1 MWKHEGYYYPV
12 GVANWQNI
20 NDEAALDARDAVYKL
35 KADEADLWNQRFE
48 LNQTNYENQIAQY
61 QHLYDQLDNYI
72 SLAENTG
79 RISANKLRLRQIDE
93 EKKKST
99 KKSK

>member
-1 MWKHEGYYYPV
+1 M
-12 GVANWQNI
+12 
-20 NDEAALDARDAVYKL
+20 
-35 KADEADLWNQRFE
+35 WNQRFE

-93 EKKKST
+93 ENKKI
-99 KKSK
+99 SKLKTEYNSLKTIMDKAVASGKIKINSEG